1 MAAVSTLLTR
11 RRPVSAQALPPAR
24 ALTYAAHWRHERAG
38 GGSTMLWM
46 VMMAQAVAGDA
57 GYDQVRA
64 WAQRDEA
71 SLAPAA
77 YTEMLDSMSEV
88 GGAAFTRCM
97 PTPAPETLAA
107 FTVVLQL
114 DAQGKVVRTWRE
126 GDAAVAR
133 CVDAG
138 FAGKTLFVPPQAPF
152 YAAFEFQV
160 QP

>member
-1 MAAVSTLLTR
+1 
-11 RRPVSAQALPPAR
+11 
-24 ALTYAAHWRHERAG
+24 
-38 GGSTMLWM
+38 MLWM

-57 GYDQVRA
+57 GYLQVHA

-71 SLAPAA
+71 SLEPAA
-77 YTEMLDSMSEV
+77 YTAMVDSMSEV

-97 PTPAPETLAA
+97 PTPAPQTLAA

-114 DAQGKVVRTWRE
+114 DAQGRVVRTWRE
-126 GDAAVAR
+126 GEEAVAR

-138 FAGKTLFVPPQAPF
+138 FAGKTLFVPPKAPF

-160 QP
+160 EP